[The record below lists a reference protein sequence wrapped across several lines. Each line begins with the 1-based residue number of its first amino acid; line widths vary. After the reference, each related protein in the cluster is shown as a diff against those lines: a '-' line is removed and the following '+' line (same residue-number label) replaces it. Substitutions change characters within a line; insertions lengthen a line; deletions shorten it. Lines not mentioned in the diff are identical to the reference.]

1 MPPRIQS
8 RTVSNTLLP
17 YLTATSSSSSSLS
30 SLPSL
35 SPTSSQCISRQF
47 SATAAP
53 RAQTKLRRQMFEWLD
68 GEGAVFKHHIP
79 GQTNYVTSLK
89 QRGNEGAESA
99 RPFPNNQNFFSEPI
113 LSEELRNEVYNRVV
127 EQNKSARV
135 VSVELGIDMK
145 RIAAVVR
152 LVELEKRQRAQGKPL
167 ALPYAR
173 AIHEMVPITPLAEQ
187 GERQQYHEPINDLPA
202 HPLTGSQ
209 IFYPVPESRSFNRVE
224 AGRVFSGA
232 PALEE
237 SEAAEISHPSDL
249 AEKIIEDPNSIGWV
263 GKGANARQILQPAD
277 VRIPHPHMVALERD
291 RLANPNEWRAVAD
304 LQSKRLERQDTIEKE
319 RRERI
324 QARREKKLTVVSPE
338 DSRFDYRIKDTIYTT
353 ETTGTDGRGSK
364 ATGRRYGVP
373 HRDRTRGEVKIPTRV
388 EA

>member
-1 MPPRIQS
+1 M
-8 RTVSNTLLP
+8 SNTLLP

-127 EQNKSARV
+127 EHKKSARV

-152 LVELEKRQRAQGKPL
+152 LVELEKRQRAQVRTSPL
-167 ALPYAR
+167 SVLFP
-173 AIHEMVPITPLAEQ
+173 
-187 GERQQYHEPINDLPA
+187 
-202 HPLTGSQ
+202 
-209 IFYPVPESRSFNRVE
+209 SFPF
-224 AGRVFSGA
+224 GLCF
-232 PALEE
+232 
-237 SEAAEISHPSDL
+237 
-249 AEKIIEDPNSIGWV
+249 DP
-263 GKGANARQILQPAD
+263 P
-277 VRIPHPHMVALERD
+277 RI
-291 RLANPNEWRAVAD
+291 
-304 LQSKRLERQDTIEKE
+304 
-319 RRERI
+319 
-324 QARREKKLTVVSPE
+324 
-338 DSRFDYRIKDTIYTT
+338 
-353 ETTGTDGRGSK
+353 
-364 ATGRRYGVP
+364 
-373 HRDRTRGEVKIPTRV
+373 
-388 EA
+388 

>member
-8 RTVSNTLLP
+8 RSVTNTLLP
-17 YLTATSSSSSSLS
+17 YLTATSSPTSSLS

-35 SPTSSQCISRQF
+35 SSTSSQCISRQF

-53 RAQTKLRRQMFEWLD
+53 QGQTKLRRQMFEWLNS
-68 GEGAVFKHHIP
+68 EGAVFKHHIP
-79 GQTNYVTSLK
+79 GETNYVTRLK
-89 QRGNEGAESA
+89 QRGNEGAENP

-127 EQNKSARV
+127 EQNKSPRV

-152 LVELEKRQRAQGKPL
+152 LVELERRQRAQGKPL

-173 AIHEMVPITPLAEQ
+173 AIHEMVPTTPLAEK
-187 GERQQYHEPINDLPA
+187 GERQTYHEPINDLPA

-232 PALEE
+232 PAMEH

-249 AEKIIEDPNSIGWV
+249 VEKIIENPNSIGWV

-277 VRIPHPHMVALERD
+277 VRIPHPHLVALERD
-291 RLANPNEWRAVAD
+291 RLANPNERRAVSD
-304 LQSKRLERQDTIEKE
+304 LQSKRLQRQDAIEKE

-338 DSRFDYRIKDTIYTT
+338 DSRFDYRIKDTIYTL
-353 ETTGTDGRGSK
+353 ETTGADGRGYK
-364 ATGRRYGVP
+364 AVGRRYGVP